1 MIDMLKHTATLSITI
16 LLLMVSLCAVVV
28 AGQKRYFPEGALDPA
43 STGSDGFRNSW
54 YSGQLE
60 VMSEPALK
68 PVAGTR
74 TYRFTWLR
82 TFNHP
87 VAIRVVIGQAQCTLH
102 ATELDGAGGSAPGR
116 VYRQKVEE
124 IAPEACARFEAF
136 IRDHG
141 FWSIAR
147 RGSAV
152 GEDGSEWIIEGVTD
166 RYRVVTRWTPES
178 GPVRAIGEQFLS
190 LAGWKYPQREMH

>member
-1 MIDMLKHTATLSITI
+1 MLKHAATLSITI

-60 VMSEPALK
+60 AMSEPALK

-102 ATELDGAGGSAPGR
+102 ATELDGAGGYAPGK
-116 VYRQKVEE
+116 VYRQRVQD
-124 IAPEACARFEAF
+124 IAPEACTRFEAF
-136 IRDHG
+136 IRAQG
-141 FWSIAR
+141 FWYIAR

-152 GEDGSEWIIEGVTD
+152 GVDGSEWIIEGVTD

-190 LAGWKYPQREMH
+190 LAGWTFPQREMY